1 MSTRLSTDLGD
12 PRLIRLLKTEAVER
26 DTTIKDV
33 LTRALE
39 AYFAEQLETK
49 ALARIAEATFSEW
62 DDPRDA
68 DYDRL

>member
-12 PRLIRLLKTEAVER
+12 PRLIKLLKAEAIER
-26 DTTIKDV
+26 DTSIKEV

-39 AYFAEQLETK
+39 GYFAERLEAK
-49 ALARIAEATFSEW
+49 ALARMADATFGEW